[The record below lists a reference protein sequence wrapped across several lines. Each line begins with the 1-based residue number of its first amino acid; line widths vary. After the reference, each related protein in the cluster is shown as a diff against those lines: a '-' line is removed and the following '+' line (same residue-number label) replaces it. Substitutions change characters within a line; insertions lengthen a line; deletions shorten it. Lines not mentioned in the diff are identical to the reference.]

1 MLEES
6 QTNLSD
12 KKHDIQQ
19 NKHEITSKD
28 SQKVLKPQEK
38 IFKQPSQTSMIDLEP
53 LASLDIPERLPVDE
67 NSKAILKIH

>member
-12 KKHDIQQ
+12 EKHDIQQ
-19 NKHEITSKD
+19 NKQEITSKD
-28 SQKVLKPQEK
+28 SQKVLKPQEN

-53 LASLDIPERLPVDE
+53 LASLEIPERLPVDE